1 MEKFI
6 SIPVTLSSVTNIQL
20 ISATNVVAVFA
31 GTAATNTA
39 AAANTVIMYQG
50 GKIVTLTHTA
60 QTAFNM
66 RDAIQNAIATALQTS
81 WTNVVYVVSALPIT
95 VSEVKAV

>member
-6 SIPVTLSSVTNIQL
+6 SIPVTLASVTNIQL

-31 GTAATNTA
+31 GTAGTNTA
-39 AAANTVIMYQG
+39 TAANTVIMYQG
-50 GKIVTLTHTA
+50 GKVVTLVHGN

-66 RDAIQNAIATALQTS
+66 RDAIQNTIATALQTS
-81 WTNVVYVVSALPIT
+81 WTNVVYVAPALPMT
-95 VSEVKAV
+95 VTLVTAV

>member
-6 SIPVTLSSVTNIQL
+6 SIPVTLASVTNIQL

-39 AAANTVIMYQG
+39 TAANTVIMYQG
-50 GKIVTLTHTA
+50 GKIVTLTHVA

-66 RDAIQNAIATALQTS
+66 RDAIQDAIATALQTS
-81 WTNVVYVVSALPIT
+81 WTNVVYVVPALPIT
-95 VSEVKAV
+95 VSEVKAA

>member
-6 SIPVTLSSVTNIQL
+6 SVPNSLGANQL
-20 ISATNVVAVFA
+20 VSAANVVGVFA

-39 AAANTVIMYQG
+39 TSANTVIMYQG
-50 GKIVTLTHTA
+50 GKVVTLLHAA

-66 RDAIQNAIATALQTS
+66 RNAIQNAISSALQTS
-81 WTNVVYVVSALPIT
+81 WTDTVYVISSLPISVT
-95 VSEVKAV
+95 GITAA

>member
-6 SIPVTLSSVTNIQL
+6 SVPFSLGANQFISVTNI
-20 ISATNVVAVFA
+20 VGVFA

-39 AAANTVIMYQG
+39 TAANTVIMYQG
-50 GKIVTLTHTA
+50 GKVVTLTHAA

-66 RDAIQNAIATALQTS
+66 RNAIQDAINNALVTS
-81 WTNVVYVVSALPIT
+81 WTHPVYVVPSLPISVT
-95 VSEVKAV
+95 AITAA

>member
-31 GTAATNTA
+31 GTAAANTA
-39 AAANTVIMYQG
+39 TSANTVIMYQG
-50 GKIVTLTHTA
+50 GKVVTLTHAA

-66 RDAIQNAIATALQTS
+66 RDAIQNAIANALQTS
-81 WTNVVYVVSALPIT
+81 WTDTVYAVPALPIT
-95 VSEVKAV
+95 VTVVTAV